1 MAVNRDRALV
11 KDIIDHASEAVAISG
26 GRCRGDLDTD
36 LQFRYAGER
45 LIEIVG
51 EAAGK
56 LSLQFRKQQPEIP
69 WNLII
74 GMRNRLTHVTELQV
88 TAATAK
94 AKTEARK
101 EAEKLTRILAE
112 CDEWERQT
120 MLPLAQARIKLD
132 LDDGVKT
139 NYLKLGEALAPIAGL
154 AAKEEE

>member
-26 GRCRGDLDTD
+26 GRRRGDLDTD

-56 LSLQFRKQQPEIP
+56 LSPEFRGQQPEIP

-74 GMRNRLTHVTELQV
+74 GMRNRLIHGYGEVNLDRLWATLADDLPKLVANLKDTLQDM
-88 TAATAK
+88 TGSK
-94 AKTEARK
+94 
-101 EAEKLTRILAE
+101 
-112 CDEWERQT
+112 
-120 MLPLAQARIKLD
+120 
-132 LDDGVKT
+132 
-139 NYLKLGEALAPIAGL
+139 
-154 AAKEEE
+154 

>member
-26 GRCRGDLDTD
+26 GRRRGDLDTD

-74 GMRNRLTHVTELQV
+74 GMRNRLIHGYGEVNLDRLWATLVDDLPKLVAKLKDALQEM
-88 TAATAK
+88 TGS
-94 AKTEARK
+94 
-101 EAEKLTRILAE
+101 
-112 CDEWERQT
+112 Q
-120 MLPLAQARIKLD
+120 
-132 LDDGVKT
+132 
-139 NYLKLGEALAPIAGL
+139 
-154 AAKEEE
+154 